1 MNQFIIALIRT
12 VVPALVGSLFG
23 WLASVGLE
31 LDAETQG
38 GLIVGLVAFF
48 TGLYYAGV
56 TWAASKWPAF
66 GWLLGVARTPSYE
79 PRHSSA
85 PTVTVTLSPGADP
98 EEVARVIANGM
109 LHINGNVTVEGS
121 AKFEK

>member
-79 PRHSSA
+79 PRHSLIQN
-85 PTVTVTLSPGADP
+85 VTLAPGLDP
-98 EEVARVIANGM
+98 ATISTLIANGT
-109 LHINGNVTVEGS
+109 LRVTGGVTVEGS
-121 AKFEK
+121 APREK

>member
-1 MNQFIIALIRT
+1 MHQFTIALIRT

-23 WLASVGLE
+23 WLASVGLA

-38 GLIVGLVAFF
+38 ALIVALIGTF
-48 TGLYYAGV
+48 TGLYYAAV

-79 PRHSSA
+79 PGKHSA
-85 PTVTVTLSPGADP
+85 
-98 EEVARVIANGM
+98 
-109 LHINGNVTVEGS
+109 
-121 AKFEK
+121 